1 MNWVNGYELGF
12 ESGSRLI
19 GLGSC
24 LTGLIGLHEMG
35 VQLLGWLDRSAA
47 RWVICGPRASGGEL
61 GRWLSA
67 RLTGGYKNPFLISNL
82 FNIYS
87 LNPIRIRIQT
97 LNDYSSQNKIQ
108 EHFITQEKYKVA

>member
-1 MNWVNGYELGF
+1 MNWVNGYELEF

-24 LTGLIGLHEMG
+24 LTG
-35 VQLLGWLDRSAA
+35 VQLLGWLDHSAA

-82 FNIYS
+82 FNVYS
-87 LNPIRIRIQT
+87 LNPIQIHIQT